1 MSSLIQRVRRDRR
14 ATGLRRRLR
23 SELRA
28 AGIEGPTPMAEVCA
42 RLGEHRGKPIR
53 LLGVPMEVPGPFGL
67 WIKTTAADVILYQR
81 TGTTRFHQEHI
92 IAHELGHLLAD
103 HPSDEGDDEMWRQLL
118 PDIPPDAIRSALRR
132 RTTYAN
138 EYEQEAE
145 ALATVLL
152 EATTKAQE
160 ITLPG
165 RSPRARRAQT
175 SLGDPVDVL

>member
-1 MSSLIQRVRRDRR
+1 MGSLVQRVRRARR
-14 ATGLRRRLR
+14 TAGLRRRLR
-23 SELRA
+23 SELHA
-28 AGIEGPTPMAEVCA
+28 AGVEGPTPMAEICT

-53 LLGVPMEVPGPFGL
+53 LLGIPMEVPGPFGL
-67 WIKTTAADVILYQR
+67 WIKTTAADIILYQR
-81 TGTTRFHQEHI
+81 AGTTRFHQEHI

-103 HPSDEGDDEMWRQLL
+103 HPSDEGDDAMWRQLL
-118 PDIPPDAIRSALRR
+118 PDIPPDVIRRSLRR
-132 RTTYAN
+132 RTSYDN

-152 EATTKAQE
+152 EATVKAQE
-160 ITLPG
+160 ISLPG

>member
-1 MSSLIQRVRRDRR
+1 MSSLVQRVRRDRR
-14 ATGLRRRLR
+14 TAGLRRRLR

-28 AGIEGPTPMAEVCA
+28 AGIEGPTPMAEICA

-53 LLGVPMEVPGPFGL
+53 LMGVPMEVPGPFGL

-160 ITLPG
+160 TTLPG

>member
-1 MSSLIQRVRRDRR
+1 MSSLVQRVRRDRR
-14 ATGLRRRLR
+14 IAGLRRRLR

-28 AGIEGPTPMAEVCA
+28 AGVEGPTPMAEICA
-42 RLGEHRGKPIR
+42 RFGERRGKPIR
-53 LLGVPMEVPGPFGL
+53 LLAVPMEVPGPFGL
-67 WIKTTAADVILYQR
+67 WIKTTAADVILYQG

-118 PDIPPDAIRSALRR
+118 PDIPPSVIRSALRR
-132 RTTYAN
+132 RTSYAN

-145 ALATVLL
+145 VLATVLL
-152 EATTKAQE
+152 EATTKAHE
-160 ITLPG
+160 VTLPSW
-165 RSPRARRAQT
+165 SPRARRAQT

>member
-1 MSSLIQRVRRDRR
+1 MSSLLQRVRRDRR
-14 ATGLRRRLR
+14 IAGLRRRLR
-23 SELRA
+23 SELNA
-28 AGIEGPTPMAEVCA
+28 AGIEGPTPMAEICA
-42 RLGEHRGKPIR
+42 RFGERRGKPIR
-53 LLGVPMEVPGPFGL
+53 LLAVPMEVPGPFGL
-67 WIKTTAADVILYQR
+67 WIKTTAADVILYQS

-118 PDIPPDAIRSALRR
+118 PDIPPAVIRSALRR

-138 EYEQEAE
+138 EYEHEAE

-160 ITLPG
+160 ITLPSG
-165 RSPRARRAQT
+165 SRRARRAQA

>member
-1 MSSLIQRVRRDRR
+1 
-14 ATGLRRRLR
+14 
-23 SELRA
+23 
-28 AGIEGPTPMAEVCA
+28 MAEICA
-42 RLGEHRGKPIR
+42 RFGERRGKPIR
-53 LLGVPMEVPGPFGL
+53 LLAAPMDVPGPFGL
-67 WIKTTAADVILYQR
+67 WIKMAAADVILYQA

-103 HPSDEGDDEMWRQLL
+103 HPSDEGDDDMWRLLL
-118 PDIPPDAIRSALRR
+118 PDIPPEAIRTALRR
-132 RTTYAN
+132 RTSYAD
-138 EYEQEAE
+138 EHEREAE

-160 ITLPG
+160 IILPG